1 MDSRAAQLRAGDFS
15 HRLTLFAPAG
25 TREVMD
31 TNLATGVPARIQAM
45 TAQQREQLAI
55 GGIQGQTIYIV
66 TIRYRNDVQSDLVPR
81 EECCTQRQFQ
91 ILSLI
96 PTDRREA
103 LEMTCVVGDR

>member
-15 HRLTLFAPAG
+15 HRVTLFAPAG
-25 TREVMD
+25 TLAVGDSTLDTEVR
-31 TNLATGVPARIQAM
+31 ARIQAV

-66 TIRYRNDVQSDLVPR
+66 TIRYRTDVQSDLVVV
-81 EECCTQRQFQ
+81 EECCTQRRFQ
-91 ILSLI
+91 ILSII

-103 LEMTCVVGDR
+103 LELTCVVGDR